1 MKLQSASLREVKRIA
16 CGTAAGSAAL
26 VIAMFALSK
35 MGVGTFDY
43 RVFTGAAGGCIVAV
57 LNFALMCMTIQRA
70 VSIGEQKAMKTF
82 IQGSY
87 NGRLLLQ
94 AGWIVAAYL
103 MPWVNVFSAAVP
115 LLFPNLTI
123 FYLQARGRLVTPS
136 ERKNPPSASFD
147 EEDEEESEDR
157 KGPFEV

>member
-16 CGTAAGSAAL
+16 CGTAIGSVIL
-26 VIAMFALSK
+26 VAAMFVLGL

-43 RVFTGAAGGCIVAV
+43 RVVTGTAGGCSIAV

-70 VSIGEQKAMKTF
+70 VNIGEQKAMRTF

-94 AGWIVAAYL
+94 AGWIVAAYM
-103 MPWVNVFSAAVP
+103 MPWTNVFAAAIP
-115 LLFPNLTI
+115 LLFPNLMI
-123 FYLQARGRLVTPS
+123 FFLQARGKLVTPS
-136 ERKNPPSASFD
+136 DRKNPPP
-147 EEDEEESEDR
+147 EEMEELEDH
-157 KGPFEV
+157 KGSFEV